1 MILFQ
6 LFSAYLQKPK
16 VLPVLG
22 QCLAPSPKNNERD
35 KGTGLDTLVYEML
48 AVFVGNVSR
57 KELEDRDGARRCD
70 LSHYSQN
77 ES

>member
-22 QCLAPSPKNNERD
+22 QCLAPSPKNNEGE

-57 KELEDRDGARRCD
+57 KELEDRDEARRCD
-70 LSHYSQN
+70 LSHYPQN